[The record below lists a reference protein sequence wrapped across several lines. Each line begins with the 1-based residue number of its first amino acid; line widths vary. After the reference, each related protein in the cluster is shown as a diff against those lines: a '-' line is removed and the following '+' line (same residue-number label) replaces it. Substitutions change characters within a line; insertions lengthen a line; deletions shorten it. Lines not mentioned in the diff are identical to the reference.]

1 LKAGRKTTPGVWLI
15 PLCFI
20 GLFFFYPM
28 VVILFTSF
36 SRGGLDLSSW
46 LLWTG
51 IGHTIGFTVWQA
63 TLSTGLTFLVGMP
76 AAYLFSHYKFS
87 GSTTLRILT
96 SLPFILPTVVAA
108 AGFNALIGPRGVLN
122 TMLQAIFQIESPPI
136 QLLGTLGA
144 ILLAHVFYNVSI
156 VIRLVGGAWSGL
168 SHHPEQVA
176 RSLGAN
182 RWQVLW
188 HVTLPLL
195 RPAILSALVL
205 VFLYDFTSFG
215 VVLLLGG
222 VNTATLEVEI
232 YTQTVHL
239 FNLPLAALLTII
251 QLGCTVLLTFIH
263 RRLSRQSVP
272 LAPVSEQE
280 NKRPARS
287 VKQKYFVAVG
297 GLNIVGIICL
307 NQDSLISQNSVGY
320 YDQH

>member
-1 LKAGRKTTPGVWLI
+1 
-15 PLCFI
+15 
-20 GLFFFYPM
+20 
-28 VVILFTSF
+28 
-36 SRGGLDLSSW
+36 
-46 LLWTG
+46 
-51 IGHTIGFTVWQA
+51 
-63 TLSTGLTFLVGMP
+63 MP
-76 AAYLFSHYKFS
+76 AAYVFSHYKFF
-87 GSTTLRILT
+87 GSQALRILT

-122 TMLQAIFQIESPPI
+122 TVLQSVLQLDSPPI

-168 SHHPEQVA
+168 SHHPEQAA
-176 RSLGAN
+176 RTLGAN
-182 RWQVLW
+182 RFQVFW

-239 FNLPLAALLTII
+239 FNLPVAALLSIL
-251 QLGCTVLLTFIH
+251 QLSFTLLLTLAH
-263 RRLSRQSVP
+263 RRLSSQPVP
-272 LAPVSEQE
+272 LAPVSEQ
-280 NKRPARS
+280 
-287 VKQKYFVAVG
+287 
-297 GLNIVGIICL
+297 
-307 NQDSLISQNSVGY
+307 
-320 YDQH
+320 